1 MSALIVMLTNVEAH
15 LKFIYFN
22 VITATSLLQS
32 VITNIFKKTSHT
44 SVNIN
49 DSKVYFSL
57 Q

>member
-32 VITNIFKKTSHT
+32 VITNIFKKHHT
-44 SVNIN
+44 PVSI
-49 DSKVYFSL
+49 
-57 Q
+57 